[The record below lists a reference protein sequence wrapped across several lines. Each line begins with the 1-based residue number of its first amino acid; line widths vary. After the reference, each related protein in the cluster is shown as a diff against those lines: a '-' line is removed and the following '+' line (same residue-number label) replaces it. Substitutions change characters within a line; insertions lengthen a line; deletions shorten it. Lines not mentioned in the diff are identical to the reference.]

1 MNMRKKSVGLVAA
14 AASSAL
20 VLAAGIAPAAQAA
33 DANTVT
39 IWTSVDQPVLDGLKA
54 GLAPIAKKQGITVK
68 WEKVDNINQLIVTK
82 VQANA
87 APDIALIPQPGV
99 IADLVKRKA
108 VKPLNDVVD
117 MATLKKT
124 MIPGE
129 LEAGTVNGKLYG
141 LLTSMNVKGLVFYP
155 KKAWNA
161 AGYKIPTTMGQLE
174 ALTAQMVKAGQTP
187 WCNGIESGT
196 ATGWPAT
203 DWIENLVMRY
213 AGVKVYNDWV
223 AGKVKFNSPQIKQA
237 AAVYEKLFFND
248 ANVNGGRKSIATNNF
263 GTAGNVMFD
272 AKPGCMM
279 YSQGSFITGFFPKN
293 IQAALD
299 TEVGVFGLPPV
310 KANGV
315 KPIEGGGDLAALFS
329 DSAAAK
335 TIMKDLTNPAIGIP
349 AAKNSSFLSPYKTF
363 SLKNYPGALT
373 KAIAGVAYNSN
384 YFLFDGSDAM
394 PGAVGAGSF
403 WKEMTAWIAGQE
415 TLDQALN
422 NIDASWVK

>member
-20 VLAAGIAPAAQAA
+20 VLAAGIAPAQAA

-161 AGYKIPTTMGQLE
+161 AGYKVPTTMAQLE
-174 ALTAQMVKAGQTP
+174 ALTAQMAKAGQTP

-248 ANVNGGRKSIATNNF
+248 AYVNGGRKSIATNNF

-335 TIMKDLTNPAIGIP
+335 TIMKDLTIPSIGIP
-349 AAKNSSFLSPYKTF
+349 AAKSSSFLSPYKTF
-363 SLKNYPGALT
+363 GVKNYPGALT

-403 WKEMTAWIAGQE
+403 WKEMTAWIAGQA

>member
-20 VLAAGIAPAAQAA
+20 VLAAGIAPAQAA

-161 AGYKIPTTMGQLE
+161 AGYKVPTTMAQLE
-174 ALTAQMVKAGQTP
+174 ALTAQMAKAGQTP

-248 ANVNGGRKSIATNNF
+248 AYVNGGRKSIATNNF

-335 TIMKDLTNPAIGIP
+335 TIMKDLTIPSIGIP
-349 AAKNSSFLSPYKTF
+349 AAKSSSFLSPYKTF
-363 SLKNYPGALT
+363 GVKNYPGALT

-403 WKEMTAWIAGQE
+403 WKEMTAWTAGQA